1 MLDLS
6 TEQPTR
12 NPNLRHLKHVLI
24 DLAANHTLPW
34 KVVAAIFRIIPEL
47 RGA

>member
-1 MLDLS
+1 MLDIS

-12 NPNLRHLKHVLI
+12 NPNLHHLKLVLI
-24 DLAANHTLPW
+24 DLAAHHILPW
-34 KVVAAIFRIIPEL
+34 KIVAAIFRMIPGL